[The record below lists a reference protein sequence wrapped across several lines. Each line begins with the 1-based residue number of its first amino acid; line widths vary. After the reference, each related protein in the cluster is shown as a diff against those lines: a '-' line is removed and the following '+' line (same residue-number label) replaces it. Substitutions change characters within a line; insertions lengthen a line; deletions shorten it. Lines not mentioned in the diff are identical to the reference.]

1 MCTGVW
7 DIFMSDLRDWLR
19 QINLDQYADV
29 LEANDIDLDV
39 LGDLDDTDLSQL
51 GLSLGNRR
59 RLMKAV
65 AARPGDRML
74 TLSPGFDAPAQPL
87 PPAGSLPV
95 PKEPESRD
103 DCERHGFRPPSP
115 ILLGARGGGIAR
127 CRSTV
132 GRACS
137 PGPRDCRHRRSW
149 NRYVFA
155 RNLSFAGRMLVG
167 A

>member
-1 MCTGVW
+1 
-7 DIFMSDLRDWLR
+7 MSDLRDWLR

-87 PPAGSLPV
+87 PPAG
-95 PKEPESRD
+95 
-103 DCERHGFRPPSP
+103 
-115 ILLGARGGGIAR
+115 
-127 CRSTV
+127 
-132 GRACS
+132 
-137 PGPRDCRHRRSW
+137 
-149 NRYVFA
+149 
-155 RNLSFAGRMLVG
+155 
-167 A
+167 